1 MDIRNSVEAFQ
12 RLEGCRVVEGFVQI
26 VLIDHATET
35 SFTNLSF
42 PELREITHYLL
53 LYRVNGLRSIGK
65 LFPNLAVIRG
75 ETLFLNYALVVF
87 EMMHL
92 QVRIACSVVEVSR
105 YFHCHPVHLSGLM
118 MGGSMFLL
126 NVVFSPDRT
135 VSHPWFSY
143 FRRNN
148 LISHFFLVCY
158 PSPLYLLALF
168 SCCSSDSLLLC
179 SFSVSFLFLR

>member
-1 MDIRNSVEAFQ
+1 VDAFQ

-26 VLIDHATET
+26 VLIDHATES

-92 QVRIACSVVEVSR
+92 QVGIACTSSVVEVSR
-105 YFHCHPVHLSGLM
+105 CFRCHLIHLSGLM
-118 MGGSMFLL
+118 MGGGKFLC
-126 NVVFSPDRT
+126 NDGVFSPDHT

-143 FRRNN
+143 FSCKN
-148 LISHFFLVCY
+148 LRS
-158 PSPLYLLALF
+158 
-168 SCCSSDSLLLC
+168 
-179 SFSVSFLFLR
+179 

>member
-1 MDIRNSVEAFQ
+1 MCVTVCQSVDIRNSVEAFQ

-26 VLIDHATET
+26 VLIDHATES

-42 PELREITHYLL
+42 PNLREITHYLL

-105 YFHCHPVHLSGLM
+105 CFHCHPIHLSGLL
-118 MGGSMFLL
+118 MG
-126 NVVFSPDRT
+126 
-135 VSHPWFSY
+135 
-143 FRRNN
+143 
-148 LISHFFLVCY
+148 
-158 PSPLYLLALF
+158 
-168 SCCSSDSLLLC
+168 DSK
-179 SFSVSFLFLR
+179 FP